1 MAERGWLGWAIVGEC
16 VGVVL
21 FAPGGDSGGAVAA
34 GRSGGVGAEAGVGV
48 SLLVVSKAES
58 QVPVWREGLVRTALS
73 VDFQRFLAVF
83 AGRVRLGQGPLI
95 CQETA
100 SAFGRDVVPV
110 RVEGL
115 RSKVK
120 RLVARGWPAES
131 SPSPAL
137 SSVSGWF
144 MLARGSRLAGRLSAL
159 ACTAPSSSR
168 LLALLCAAPGSSCL
182 SGGVCV
188 PVERGTRGQSGT
200 ILSLY
205 CSAGS
210 CSVCTR
216 SRSSVLLGR
225 SRPVSGTFRRAAA
238 TRSSACFRTGRGR
251 VRVARWSGGPP
262 ASRPPS
268 CRYRGSVSAAPSP
281 HWWVYRPL
289 TVLLLS
295 SFPAGPVSV
304 SAGRTRSAVGLMLRT
319 RPAAPSPPGG
329 TCRFHARARSR
340 TVSGNDSSKS
350 HGGVLDTPGAS
361 RTSNPAWADSGDG

>member
-1 MAERGWLGWAIVGEC
+1 M
-16 VGVVL
+16 
-21 FAPGGDSGGAVAA
+21 
-34 GRSGGVGAEAGVGV
+34 GV
-48 SLLVVSKAES
+48 SLPVVSKAES

-73 VDFQRFLAVF
+73 VDFQRFLAVL
-83 AGRVRLGQGPLI
+83 AGRVRLGQGPLT

-115 RSKVK
+115 RAKVK
-120 RLVARGWPAES
+120 RLVARGWLAES
-131 SPSPAL
+131 SL
-137 SSVSGWF
+137 SLVSGWF

-159 ACTAPSSSR
+159 LCAAPSSSR
-168 LLALLCAAPGSSCL
+168 LLALLCAVPGSSCL

-188 PVERGTRGQSGT
+188 PVERGTRGQEWD
-200 ILSLY
+200 Y
-205 CSAGS
+205 P
-210 CSVCTR
+210 VF
-216 SRSSVLLGR
+216 VLLGR
-225 SRPVSGTFRRAAA
+225 QLLGVYPEPFQRFAGALPSGFRYFPQSGRHPFVCVLQDGPRPGPGGPV
-238 TRSSACFRTGRGR
+238 
-251 VRVARWSGGPP
+251 VRVVRVVRWSGGPVVRWS
-262 ASRPPS
+262 AGLYTPS

-350 HGGVLDTPGAS
+350 HGGALDTPGAS
-361 RTSNPAWADSGDG
+361 RTSNPASADSGDS